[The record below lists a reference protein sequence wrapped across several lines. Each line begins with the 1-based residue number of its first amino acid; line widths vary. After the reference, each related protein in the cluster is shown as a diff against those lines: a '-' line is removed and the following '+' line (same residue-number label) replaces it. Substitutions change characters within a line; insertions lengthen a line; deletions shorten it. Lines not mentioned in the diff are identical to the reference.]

1 MRILAVDNEHISSDE
16 IIKTRVNK
24 TLKELNL
31 EDDFLFAKVMS
42 DKEICKELLEKIL
55 EVEIEKIEMFE
66 EQKTIDL
73 LLESKGIRLD
83 VYVKDE
89 NNTIYNVEMQRG
101 KHKNLPKRLRYYQGS
116 IDLDLISKGEDYR
129 KLAKSYIIFI
139 CTFDLFNKGR
149 HKYTFQ
155 NICLEDNSI
164 VLNDEAQK
172 IILNTK
178 GIMNDLSEELLE
190 FLGYVEDSTD
200 DKVKQVKGNLVKT
213 IHKRVQEVKND
224 VSMEVEYMTLLER
237 DREKI
242 EEGIEK
248 ERENS
253 RLKDIGRVKNL
264 LAKKFG
270 ILSNDYIKKIESL
283 DSDKLN
289 LIIENILDIEN
300 LNEVEKYF

>member
-1 MRILAVDNEHISSDE
+1 MS
-16 IIKTRVNK
+16 K

-42 DKEICKELLEKIL
+42 DREICKELLEKIL
-55 EVEIEKIEMFE
+55 EIEIEKVELVE

-139 CTFDLFNKGR
+139 CTFDLFDKGR

-155 NICLEDNSI
+155 NVCLEDNSI
-164 VLNDEAQK
+164 MLNDEASK

-178 GIMNDLSEELLE
+178 GIMKDLSEELLE
-190 FLGYVEDSTD
+190 FLQYVETSTD
-200 DKVKQVKGNLVKT
+200 DVVKNSKGKLVSN
-213 IHKRVQEVKND
+213 IHKRVKEVKND
-224 VSMEVEYMTLLER
+224 NSVEVEFMTLLER

-242 EEGIEK
+242 EEG
-248 ERENS
+248 
-253 RLKDIGRVKNL
+253 
-264 LAKKFG
+264 
-270 ILSNDYIKKIESL
+270 KIEGL
-283 DSDKLN
+283 K
-289 LIIENILDIEN
+289 ETILDN
-300 LNEVEKYF
+300 LRELGNVPQSLIDSINEQNNIDVLKIWNKISVIAKSIDEFQEKIK

>member
-1 MRILAVDNEHISSDE
+1 M
-16 IIKTRVNK
+16 NK

-55 EVEIEKIEMFE
+55 EIEIEKVEMVE

-155 NICLEDNSI
+155 NVCVEDNSI
-164 VLNDEAQK
+164 MLNDEVQK
-172 IILNTK
+172 IILSTK
-178 GIMNDLSEELLE
+178 GIMKDLSQELLE
-190 FLGYVEDSTD
+190 FLEYVEDSTD
-200 DKVKQVKGNLVKT
+200 NTVNHSKGNLIKS
-213 IHKRVQEVKND
+213 IHKKVQEVKND
-224 VSMEVEYMTLLER
+224 ISMEVEFMTLLER

-242 EEGIEK
+242 EEG
-248 ERENS
+248 
-253 RLKDIGRVKNL
+253 
-264 LAKKFG
+264 
-270 ILSNDYIKKIESL
+270 
-283 DSDKLN
+283 
-289 LIIENILDIEN
+289 
-300 LNEVEKYF
+300 

>member
-1 MRILAVDNEHISSDE
+1 M
-16 IIKTRVNK
+16 NK

-42 DKEICKELLEKIL
+42 DKQVCKELLKKIL
-55 EVEIEKIEMFE
+55 EIEIEKIEVIE

-83 VYVKDE
+83 VYIKDE

-101 KHKNLPKRLRYYQGS
+101 NYKNLPKRLRYYQGS

-155 NICLEDNSI
+155 NVCLEDNSI
-164 VLNDEAQK
+164 TLNDEAQK

-178 GIMNDLSEELLE
+178 GIITDLSEELLE
-190 FLGYVEDSTD
+190 FLEYVEASTD
-200 DKVKQVKGNLVKT
+200 DTVKHAKGNLVKR

-224 VSMEVEYMTLLER
+224 ISVEVEFMILLER
-237 DREKI
+237 YREKI
-242 EEGIEK
+242 EEGREQGRVEGEAKGINIGIEK
-248 ERENS
+248 GSTEKALRVAEKMLRRGDS
-253 RLKDIGRVKNL
+253 LEDIVDITELPMEKVLELK
-264 LAKKFG
+264 KKYQ
-270 ILSNDYIKKIESL
+270 N
-283 DSDKLN
+283 
-289 LIIENILDIEN
+289 
-300 LNEVEKYF
+300 

>member
-1 MRILAVDNEHISSDE
+1 M
-16 IIKTRVNK
+16 NK

-42 DKEICKELLEKIL
+42 DKEVCKELLEKIL
-55 EVEIEKIEMFE
+55 EIEIEKIEIVE

-73 LLESKGIRLD
+73 LIESKGIRLD

-129 KLAKSYIIFI
+129 KLTKSYIIFI
-139 CTFDLFNKGR
+139 CTFDLFDKGR

-155 NICLEDNSI
+155 NVCLEDNNI
-164 VLNDEAQK
+164 ILNDEAQK

-178 GIMNDLSEELLE
+178 GMLKDLSEELLE
-190 FLGYVEDSTD
+190 FLKYVENSTD
-200 DKVKQVKGNLVKT
+200 DVAKSAKGNLVKS
-213 IHKRVQEVKND
+213 IHKRVMEVKND
-224 VSMEVEYMTLLER
+224 ISVEVEFMTLLER

-242 EEGIEK
+242 EEGRVEERAEIAKEMLRDGEPIEK
-248 ERENS
+248 IVKYSKLSENEILE
-253 RLKDIGRVKNL
+253 LK
-264 LAKKFG
+264 KK
-270 ILSNDYIKKIESL
+270 L
-283 DSDKLN
+283 
-289 LIIENILDIEN
+289 
-300 LNEVEKYF
+300 

>member
-1 MRILAVDNEHISSDE
+1 M
-16 IIKTRVNK
+16 NK

-42 DKEICKELLEKIL
+42 DKEICKELLENIL
-55 EVEIEKIEMFE
+55 EIEIEKVEMVE

-101 KHKNLPKRLRYYQGS
+101 KHKNLPKRLRYYQGN

-129 KLAKSYIIFI
+129 KLSKSYIIFI

-155 NICLEDNSI
+155 NMCLEDNSI
-164 VLNDEAQK
+164 MLNDEAQK
-172 IILNTK
+172 IILNSK
-178 GIMNDLSEELLE
+178 GIMNDLSDELLE
-190 FLGYVEDSTD
+190 FLAYVEDSTD
-200 DKVKQVKGNLVKT
+200 DKVKHAKGNLVKN
-213 IHKRVQEVKND
+213 IHRRVKEVKSD
-224 VSMEVEYMTLLER
+224 ISVEVEFMTLLER

-242 EEGIEK
+242 EEG
-248 ERENS
+248 REE
-253 RLKDIGRVKNL
+253 
-264 LAKKFG
+264 G
-270 ILSNDYIKKIESL
+270 ILLTKKVLKLSNSGCTISQIAKEC
-283 DSDKLN
+283 
-289 LIIENILDIEN
+289 NISEE
-300 LNEVEKYF
+300 EVRRILE